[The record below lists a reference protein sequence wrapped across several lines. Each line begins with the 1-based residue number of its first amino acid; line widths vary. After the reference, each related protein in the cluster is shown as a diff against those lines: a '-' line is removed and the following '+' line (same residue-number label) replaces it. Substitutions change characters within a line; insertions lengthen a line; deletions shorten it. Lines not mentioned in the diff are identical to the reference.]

1 MDIGALLSPRSIAL
15 VGATETSS
23 WSQALVAN
31 FANLG
36 FQGRLHLVHP
46 TRAEQFGMPCHLS
59 LAAVPD
65 DVDCAW
71 VMTGTG
77 AADAVIED
85 CGRKGVPSVVMLT
98 AGFKEVGPEGA
109 QREQHLVER
118 CRQLG
123 ITLLGPNCL
132 GFVNYH
138 DRVPA
143 YGLQLA
149 PPLLAGGVGLIS
161 QSGAM
166 LLHFHRLAQQRG
178 IGLAHA
184 VSIGNEAM
192 VTGSDFLAEFVRRPE
207 VHVMGALLEGIRDP
221 TGFLAAADAA
231 LQAGKPIVIL
241 KVGRSE
247 VAARSV
253 IAHTGSLAGA
263 DAVAEAVFRQKGV
276 TRVDSLEELV
286 ETCAMLDAAGW
297 PTGGRTAGVTTSGGA
312 CGLVSDLAHGTRVEM
327 PDFSPATK
335 ARLAELLPV
344 FGTPQNPLDTTGVI
358 VNEPGLLAACVD
370 AVIAEG
376 NYDAVLINTDPPR
389 DPGANPGAAEER
401 LAALAQ
407 SVRQAPIFTAL
418 AATVPGDLTPFGR
431 ETLVKHGLHFANGLA
446 QGVKALDHA
455 VFYGQA
461 LSRRPRELPKSVA
474 RHPPPLAEGW
484 SGTLSEVASKRL
496 LEAYGIGIP
505 AEWLAQTAAEAAA
518 AAREIGFPVVVK
530 VQSLDIPHKTEVG
543 GVKLG
548 LKSVAEVEEAFAE
561 VSRCVPGARVEGV
574 LVARQVAPVVELIAG
589 VNRDPQFGPVVLVGL
604 GGIFAETL
612 ADVSLRLPPLDA
624 RGALEML
631 EELKGAQL
639 LRGARGRPEADR
651 GALAAV
657 LVQLGEL
664 ALDFGDR
671 LLALDINPLFALADG
686 ALAGDALVV
695 LR

>member
-297 PTGGRTAGVTTSGGA
+297 PTGGRTAVVTTSGGA
-312 CGLVSDLAHGTRVEM
+312 CGLVSDLAHGTRIEM

-335 ARLAELLPV
+335 ARLADLLPV

-446 QGVKALDHA
+446 LGVKALDHA

-530 VQSLDIPHKTEVG
+530 VQSPDIPHKTEVG

-574 LVARQVAPVVELIAG
+574 LVAHQVAPVVELIAG